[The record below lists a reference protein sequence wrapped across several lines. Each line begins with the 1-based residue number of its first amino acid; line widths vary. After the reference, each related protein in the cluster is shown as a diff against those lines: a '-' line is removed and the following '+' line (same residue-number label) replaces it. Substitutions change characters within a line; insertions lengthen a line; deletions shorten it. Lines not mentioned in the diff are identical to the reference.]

1 MCFHFCIC
9 FFSCYS
15 CRYLVSITVV
25 IREFK
30 LIIAKKKKKKLDKIV
45 WPAKTKL
52 NTVEVLISKA
62 LIDSNINHDEFVSL
76 SNVLREYGN
85 IKEEIKNSN
94 DK

>member
-1 MCFHFCIC
+1 MCFHFCIY

-15 CRYLVSITVV
+15 CRYLVSITVA

-30 LIIAKKKKKKLDKIV
+30 LIITEKKKKHDKIV

-62 LIDSNINHDEFVSL
+62 LVNSNINHDEFVSL

>member
-1 MCFHFCIC
+1 MQ
-9 FFSCYS
+9 
-15 CRYLVSITVV
+15 
-25 IREFK
+25 
-30 LIIAKKKKKKLDKIV
+30 KKKKKHDKIV

>member
-9 FFSCYS
+9 SFSCYS

-30 LIIAKKKKKKLDKIV
+30 LIITEKKKKHNKIV

-62 LIDSNINHDEFVSL
+62 LVNSNINHDEFVSL
-76 SNVLREYGN
+76 SNVLREYDN
-85 IKEEIKNSN
+85 IKAEIKNSN